1 MDRGGAALRRTGWSL
16 PLLLG
21 RWLAPVIATAVLS
34 GCGSISEKMADTM
47 AEAPGIGLP
56 AGAPTRPTEA
66 LAYPAVHDVPPPR
79 PTPML
84 TGIEQK
90 QIEDDLLAARDGQK
104 KLVAEPAPAPKKDS
118 KVAKKEIKLKPRTP
132 PPAAAS
138 AAPINPVS
146 SARTIY

>member
-16 PLLLG
+16 PVLWG
-21 RWLAPVIATAVLS
+21 RWLAPVIAAAVLS
-34 GCGSISEKMADTM
+34 ACGSISEKMADTM

-66 LAYPAVHDVPPPR
+66 PAYPAVHDMPPPR

-104 KLVAEPAPAPKKDS
+104 RLVAEPSAGAEKGQQGRQEGDQAEAPN
-118 KVAKKEIKLKPRTP
+118 
-132 PPAAAS
+132 AAAGS
-138 AAPINPVS
+138 GFGRADKSGS